1 VNYLASKAKT
11 AGELLTL
18 MTVIV
23 PIALVVI
30 GVVLLVIAI
39 MRRHQ
44 PAAAP
49 PPPRPHPQPAPPRAT
64 RRSRRAAG
72 WTAARH
78 TDAPSRAQHPPTT
91 PVARIRSPAAAGNP
105 ARHLSQ

>member
-1 VNYLASKAKT
+1 MAAGAQTLSLIPVLALDFHATPASVNYLASKAKT

-18 MTVIV
+18 MKVIV

-49 PPPRPHPQPAPPRAT
+49 A
-64 RRSRRAAG
+64 
-72 WTAARH
+72 AAR
-78 TDAPSRAQHPPTT
+78 
-91 PVARIRSPAAAGNP
+91 AAAGDAP
-105 ARHLSQ
+105 QPQRSRLDSSPPH

>member
-1 VNYLASKAKT
+1 VNYLASKART

-49 PPPRPHPQPAPPRAT
+49 A
-64 RRSRRAAG
+64 
-72 WTAARH
+72 AAR
-78 TDAPSRAQHPPTT
+78 
-91 PVARIRSPAAAGNP
+91 AAAGDAP
-105 ARHLSQ
+105 QPQSSRLDSSPPH